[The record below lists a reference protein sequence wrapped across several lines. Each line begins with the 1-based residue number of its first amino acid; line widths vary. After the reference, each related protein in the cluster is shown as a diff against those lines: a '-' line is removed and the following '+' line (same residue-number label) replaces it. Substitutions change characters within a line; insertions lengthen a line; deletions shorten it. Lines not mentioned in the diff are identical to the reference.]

1 MPMEWCRPADAS
13 ETEPTGRG
21 LNRWCSTMTVVDATD
36 VMAHVRQSL
45 NQGAIVDVR
54 VAIRPGDPMSPTN
67 NTGPTNGNE
76 V

>member
-1 MPMEWCRPADAS
+1 
-13 ETEPTGRG
+13 
-21 LNRWCSTMTVVDATD
+21 MTVVDATD

-67 NTGPTNGNE
+67 NTGPTNGNA